1 MIRKNK
7 DTAPAKR
14 RFLTGLAM
22 ALSITSMLWCESF
35 VSRAD
40 ATGKV
45 TVGSAKIRQSTD
57 TASEVI
63 GSTSQGK
70 TVTIKSQVTDAAGVA
85 WYEVYIDSNKTG
97 YIRADLVESN
107 NDGEIP
113 QSTAGAPETTSDNAS
128 DNGQSDA
135 TLTDGGTESSG
146 GGTGAEAAAE
156 TAMDAQYAALTVN
169 SNVRT
174 KPSKDSAA
182 VTKLNEG
189 TQVIVSGQSNGNDGK
204 PWYFV
209 TFTGA
214 DGAEKTGF
222 IRSDLLTLGEML
234 PPPAEPETPAEP
246 EAPAEPV
253 TPVNNDY
260 ELVYKDAEGEWYLLD
275 NTAGGEFSY
284 EHKLS
289 QLLDAVNNQSE
300 EASEDA
306 KTLVKQRIVIVVLV
320 VLAVALIIAVIIM
333 AVKLRDAYYED
344 YEDDEDDEEEE
355 EEAPVR
361 RRRRVEEEEE
371 TPARRRRRPEEE
383 EEAPVRRRR
392 RPEEEEEAPVRRRRR
407 PEEEETPARRRRR
420 PEEEETPARRRR
432 RAEEEEEKAQAGAAA
447 AAKRKS
453 KNFLLD
459 DDEFEFEFL
468 NMDEKK

>member
-57 TASEVI
+57 TASEVV

-113 QSTAGAPETTSDNAS
+113 QTTASAPEPAS
-128 DNGQSDA
+128 DNGQSESA
-135 TLTDGGTESSG
+135 LTDAGTESSS

-174 KPSKDSAA
+174 NPSKDSAA

-204 PWYFV
+204 TWYFV
-209 TFTGA
+209 TFTDA

-222 IRSDLLTLGEML
+222 VRSDLLTLGEML

-246 EAPAEPV
+246 EAPVEPEM
-253 TPVNNDY
+253 PVNNDY

-289 QLLDAVNNQSE
+289 QLLEAVNNQSE

-320 VLAVALIIAVIIM
+320 FLAVILIIAVIIM

-344 YEDDEDDEEEE
+344 YEDEDDDDDDYEEEE
-355 EEAPVR
+355 EEAP
-361 RRRRVEEEEE
+361 
-371 TPARRRRRPEEE
+371 
-383 EEAPVRRRR
+383 
-392 RPEEEEEAPVRRRRR
+392 
-407 PEEEETPARRRRR
+407 
-420 PEEEETPARRRR
+420 
-432 RAEEEEEKAQAGAAA
+432 
-447 AAKRKS
+447 
-453 KNFLLD
+453 
-459 DDEFEFEFL
+459 
-468 NMDEKK
+468 

>member
-57 TASEVI
+57 TASEVV

-113 QSTAGAPETTSDNAS
+113 QTTASAPEPAS
-128 DNGQSDA
+128 DNGQSES

-182 VTKLNEG
+182 VAKLNEG

-204 PWYFV
+204 TWYFV
-209 TFTGA
+209 TFTDA

-222 IRSDLLTLGEML
+222 VRSDLLTLGEML

-246 EAPAEPV
+246 EAPVEPEM
-253 TPVNNDY
+253 PVNNDY

-289 QLLDAVNNQSE
+289 QLLEAVNNQSE

-320 VLAVALIIAVIIM
+320 FLAVILIIAVIIM

-344 YEDDEDDEEEE
+344 YEDEDDEDDDDE
-355 EEAPVR
+355 
-361 RRRRVEEEEE
+361 
-371 TPARRRRRPEEE
+371 
-383 EEAPVRRRR
+383 
-392 RPEEEEEAPVRRRRR
+392 EEEEEAPVRRRRR

>member
-107 NDGEIP
+107 NDGDIP
-113 QSTAGAPETTSDNAS
+113 QSTASAPETTSDNAS

-204 PWYFV
+204 TWYFV

-246 EAPAEPV
+246 EAPVEPV

-361 RRRRVEEEEE
+361 RRRRAEEEEE

-392 RPEEEEEAPVRRRRR
+392 RPEEEEETPVRRRRR